1 MWGNILSGWPVNIE
15 QQKTPTARCASHS
28 AVEFI
33 YLVVYVFIVFLGDE
47 AIPIIKYPDFQ
58 VAFIFYLF
66 VAVAFMGYFGSFPGF
81 QFPDV
86 ISRYII
92 CKSHPGFSPGI
103 PFLKQ
108 KNLKNTFYV
117 VKSES
122 M

>member
-1 MWGNILSGWPVNIE
+1 MVAENRASNPETVKTGGSCTDFLPPLEENVLWGNILSGWPVNIE

-92 CKSHPGFSPGI
+92 
-103 PFLKQ
+103 
-108 KNLKNTFYV
+108 
-117 VKSES
+117 
-122 M
+122 